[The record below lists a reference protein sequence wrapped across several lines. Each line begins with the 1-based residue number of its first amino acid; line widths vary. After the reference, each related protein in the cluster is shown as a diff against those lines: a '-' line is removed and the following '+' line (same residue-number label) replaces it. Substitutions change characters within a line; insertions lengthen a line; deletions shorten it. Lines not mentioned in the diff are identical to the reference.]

1 MPLCVVIFSAAYLL
15 NILGEFLN
23 VITWFTLLVLEL
35 ILYLCGLFLSIPMSI
50 FRSFPT
56 SEITWG
62 CASGVSAFFFNYH
75 FWQSFIF
82 GVAVKFL
89 LLIGRNKTISFLG
102 SMVGVPMG
110 IPIQ

>member
-50 FRSFPT
+50 F
-56 SEITWG
+56 
-62 CASGVSAFFFNYH
+62 
-75 FWQSFIF
+75 
-82 GVAVKFL
+82 
-89 LLIGRNKTISFLG
+89 
-102 SMVGVPMG
+102 
-110 IPIQ
+110 